1 MPRRS
6 QRGTV
11 QAQGPVHLKR
21 YVCPRSLGSDHV
33 SGDLRVARAR
43 ALGPRVDP
51 PPARERR
58 GPIGRARGS
67 QESVKLDLDFDLEL
81 ELDLEIE
88 FDLELEL
95 DFELDLDFDLDLD
108 FELDLALELDLDFD
122 LELELELDQQ
132 RETRFAQST
141 GELGLWS
148 MQTSRVVQ
156 GLRCPWVCGIFYTGI
171 EPVFPASN
179 LGSGACK
186 LQELFKGFVAPGR
199 VESPTQELNPCSL
212 HR

>member
-95 DFELDLDFDLDLD
+95 DLELDLDFDLDLD

-171 EPVFPASN
+171 EPVFPAS
-179 LGSGACK
+179 
-186 LQELFKGFVAPGR
+186 VGR
-199 VESPTQELNPCSL
+199 FFTTGPSEMFPVPFY
-212 HR
+212 